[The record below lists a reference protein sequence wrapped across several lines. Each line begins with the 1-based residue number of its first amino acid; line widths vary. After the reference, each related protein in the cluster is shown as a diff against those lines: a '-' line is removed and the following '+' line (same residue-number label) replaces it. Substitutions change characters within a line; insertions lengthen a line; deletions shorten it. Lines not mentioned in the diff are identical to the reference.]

1 MDPSSTDDESS
12 SDSCSSC
19 SDAAAEI
26 CTVCQ
31 GYLDVE
37 GETTCTL
44 GGCGHRFHANCIVHA
59 LQYNRACPNCRYAP
73 STAVDN
79 VDRTTPEDEEE
90 EDVEAR
96 EAARALARR
105 RTLAIRSTLARARFG
120 RVAPEIQKAIKQY
133 RAFTG
138 KVAAAVTEQRAPRVR
153 TRPQVQAGLPRRL
166 RARVQALRARGPAHL
181 HPAARDQRQAAV
193 RAGAKRVARR
203 PARLG
208 RRLCAT
214 GGRRLGVL
222 EE

>member
-1 MDPSSTDDESS
+1 MDPSSTDDECS

-79 VDRTTPEDEEE
+79 VDPDDSEDEEE

-96 EAARALARR
+96 EAAQALARR
-105 RTLAIRSTLARARFG
+105 RTSAIRSTLARARFG

-138 KVAAAVTEQRAPRVR
+138 KVAAAVTERAHTMR
-153 TRPQVQAGLPRRL
+153 TRRKCKQAFRGVFEREYKRYEREDRRICTQL
-166 RARVQALRARGPAHL
+166 RAINGKLQCAQAQKESLGDLLAS
-181 HPAARDQRQAAV
+181 
-193 RAGAKRVARR
+193 AGGFV
-203 PARLG
+203 PPE
-208 RRLCAT
+208 
-214 GGRRLGVL
+214 VVD
-222 EE
+222 